1 MIEEDIYS
9 NLAVVPI
16 QIDGEIWHSAEQYYQ
31 AAKFTDAAIIDKIK
45 ACENPYLCAAL
56 GQTRRYPLRADWE
69 QVKAAVMERAIR
81 ARFEQH
87 PAMAER
93 LKRSTGRLYDHTAVD
108 DYWGIGADGR
118 GGNVTGRI
126 LMRIREELNA
136 EQPAGSISANAAA
149 SSTEPVA

>member
-1 MIEEDIYS
+1 MIEVDIYS
-9 NLAVVPI
+9 NLAVIPI
-16 QIDGEIWHSAEQYYQ
+16 RIDGETWHSAEQYYQ
-31 AAKFTDAAIIDKIK
+31 AAKFTDVAIIDKIK

-93 LKRSTGRLYDHTAVD
+93 LRRSSGRLYDHTAAD

-136 EQPAGSISANAAA
+136 ALPSESV
-149 SSTEPVA
+149 STVGGGL